1 MGWTCESATERKTTR
16 KGTRWSQS
24 SLLPLQLAGIQSLYH
39 YQSQFCALV
48 CVCVCV
54 CVCVSTENDIYTV
67 VGLNCSSIPISIA
80 WEMAL
85 SSSAANVERQETSN
99 SIYSRLVVLILHL
112 S

>member
-1 MGWTCESATERKTTR
+1 MESKFSPASAAGWNSEFISLSVTILRTCV
-16 KGTRWSQS
+16 
-24 SLLPLQLAGIQSLYH
+24 
-39 YQSQFCALV
+39 V

-54 CVCVSTENDIYTV
+54 CVTTENDIHTI
-67 VGLNCSSIPISIA
+67 VGLNCSSIPVSIA

-99 SIYSRLVVLILHL
+99 SNYSRLVVLILHL